1 MTRIN
6 TNISSLTAQQNLAMS
21 NNQLQTT
28 LTRLSTGLQINSG
41 ADNPSGL
48 IAATDLGNDIATSQ
62 QAISNSQVAN
72 QMISTADSALSQIST
87 LLTSMQGLI
96 NQAANTATMSPSEIA
111 ANQLQIDSSLDAINR
126 ISQTTSFQ
134 GQNLL
139 DGSLGFNVAQ
149 GTGYGAVQSLQ
160 INQANFGT
168 ATSVP
173 VDIKVTSLATQATT
187 GATIN
192 DGSSA
197 DTKASGTIA
206 LTNGSITVTAP
217 STGTTSNGIRVAF
230 NTSSTIAAGTANAA
244 FDSTTQTLNITVANT
259 GTTSAATIANAI
271 NNDTTFTATAST
283 QNSADGF
290 VAGTNSTALASATIG
305 TSDAGSLQVTSLVP
319 GAVTPNITFTEG
331 NVTSS
336 GPVVTVDSSGNLNV
350 EVNGAAYNG
359 GLTSLSSIAKAINA
373 YTNSNGQQVF
383 SANVLQA
390 GNVNT
395 AVNATTGTALD
406 GPSQVNATNSV
417 TTVALDSGDSFT
429 LTGVGAEAN
438 GARVVVQQGATSG
451 IQWDSNANGGT
462 GQLTIT
468 LSATGGTGNGGNVG
482 AYTASDLSTLFGA
495 GGAGVTVAAG
505 STANPFT
512 SADFT
517 GIAGVGAS
525 GYYDSTQIAT
535 GGDVIQAVG
544 NTTAG
549 VEGVTNAL
557 NGALAGGGVG
567 GVLSGGTGTSGL
579 AANLTLEIGGDK
591 GSQLLSF
598 DAGAT
603 AAEMASAIN
612 QISDSTGV
620 AASTI
625 GDKLQFN
632 STDYGS
638 AAFASVKV
646 VNEGTGGTFG
656 SSLTSDYANGTD
668 IGATVNNATATG
680 AGNTVSFNSPTLSF
694 SAALNPADLAVGDN
708 VNFTIT
714 GGGALF
720 QLGPSVESSEQARLG
735 ISSVDTGSLG
745 GTMGNLYELA
755 SGNTASLSSNAA
767 LASQI
772 ATAASN
778 QVSDLRGRLGAFQA
792 STVDSNINALTSAV
806 TNLTAAQ
813 STIQDTDFAAESA
826 NLTREQILVQA
837 GTSVLSIAN
846 KNPQNVL
853 TLLQNA

>member
-87 LLTSMQGLI
+87 LLTSMQSLI

-139 DGSLGFNVAQ
+139 DGSLGFDVAQ
-149 GTGYGAVQSLQ
+149 GSGFGSVQNLQ

-168 ATSVP
+168 ASSVP
-173 VDIKVTSLATQATT
+173 VDINIVALATQATL

-192 DGSSA
+192 DGSSSDA
-197 DTKASGTIA
+197 KATST
-206 LTNGSITVTAP
+206 TTFNDGSSVSVTAP
-217 STGTTSNGIRVAF
+217 ATGTTSNSIRIAY
-230 NTSSTIAAGTANAA
+230 NTSSSIAAGSATAA
-244 FDSTTQTLNITVANT
+244 FDSTTQTLNVTVANT
-259 GTTSAATIANAI
+259 GVTSATTIANAI
-271 NNDTTFTATAST
+271 NSGTDFTATAST
-283 QNSADGF
+283 SLATKGF
-290 VAGTNSTALASATIG
+290 NAANDTTTLASTTISTG
-305 TSDAGSLQVTSLVP
+305 DAGSLKITSLVP
-319 GAVTPNITFTEG
+319 GAVTPTVTFTEG
-331 NVTSS
+331 NASS
-336 GPVVTVDSSGNLNV
+336 GPVVSVDSSGNLNV
-350 EVNGAAYNG
+350 LVNGSNYNG
-359 GLTSLSSIAKAINA
+359 GVTSLASIAKAINA
-373 YTNSNGQQVF
+373 YMNSNGQQVF
-383 SANVLQA
+383 SAGVLQS

-395 AVNATTGTALD
+395 AVNAATGVAVD
-406 GPSQVNATNSV
+406 GPATATVANSV
-417 TTVALDSGDSFT
+417 TTVTLDGTDSFT
-429 LTGVGAEAN
+429 LTGIGAEAN
-438 GARVVVQQGATSG
+438 GARVVVQQGNTSG
-451 IQWDSNANGGT
+451 IQWDSNGNGGT

-468 LSATGGTGNGGNVG
+468 LSATGGSGGGGGVG
-482 AYTASDLSTLFGA
+482 SYTAADLTALFGA
-495 GGAGVTVAAG
+495 AGAGVTVAAG

-512 SADFT
+512 AADFT
-517 GIAGVGAS
+517 GIAAGG
-525 GYYDSTQIAT
+525 YDSTQIGT

-549 VEGVTNAL
+549 VEGVSNAL
-557 NGALAGGGVG
+557 DGALAGGGDIG
-567 GVLSGGTGTSGL
+567 GLFSGGTGTSGL
-579 AANLTLEIGGDK
+579 AANLTLEVGGDN

-598 DAGAT
+598 DTGTT
-603 AAEMASAIN
+603 ALEIASAIN

-620 AASTI
+620 GASTI
-625 GDKLQFN
+625 GDQLKFN

-638 AAFASVKV
+638 AANVSVKV
-646 VNEGTGGTFG
+646 VNEATGGKFG
-656 SSLTSDYANGTD
+656 SSLTANNASGTD
-668 IGATVNNATATG
+668 ISATVNNVAATG
-680 AGNTVSFNSPTLSF
+680 AGNTVSLNAPTLSF

-708 VNFTIT
+708 INFTIT

-720 QLGPSVESSEQARLG
+720 QLGPNVESSEQARLG
-735 ISSVDTGSLG
+735 IQSVDTGSLG
-745 GTMGNLYELA
+745 GTMGDLYELG
-755 SGNTASLSSNAA
+755 SGNTAALSADPA

-772 ATAASN
+772 ASAAAD
-778 QVSDLRGRLGAFQA
+778 QVSELRGRLGAFQA
-792 STVDSNINALTSAV
+792 STVDTNINALTDAV

-846 KNPQNVL
+846 KNPENVL
-853 TLLQNA
+853 TLLQNS